1 MSFEG
6 PIKKSCYFT
15 GIDYNLS
22 MLVLSVRPGSCSL
35 LRGSRTKGNRA
46 ETLFPAVQ
54 NSFLHT
60 MNIVLKIFA
69 VLLAPYLMILSMQL
83 AIESQE
89 TFADK
94 EKTLRAA
101 EEEVV
106 EVEDIKTKNPQL
118 NGKLI
123 FLQGTAKSAYILK
136 DKPFQIGIKG
146 MKLRRR
152 AEFYQWTEH
161 ERHERR
167 KVRDRE
173 EDRVYYEYEQ
183 RWCEAPVDSSRFVH
197 RSGHQNNSIA
207 IQTDDNKVTAPEV
220 YLGAYRLN
228 AQEVDNMSPERPYS
242 LAGYSIPDTLSA
254 RADVKEDA
262 LYITHSGKP
271 NISRPVNGDVRI
283 TWFYIPAEM
292 EVSLMA
298 VNKDGV
304 MAPYQ
309 AENCQD
315 KLDLIRMKH
324 FDDVAA
330 FLKEER
336 RFRIQENLLRLF
348 LLALM
353 LAGSFRWLLTLV
365 QDCQFMEKRCIS
377 GLWIFSGYV
386 GLQISFFLFSL
397 VWIQL
402 NETVGIALWLS
413 MILLYMLYRR
423 YHRRKWDERNN
434 QDDYT
439 LDFNPADY
447 DPTLL
452 PPVPKA

>member
-1 MSFEG
+1 
-6 PIKKSCYFT
+6 
-15 GIDYNLS
+15 
-22 MLVLSVRPGSCSL
+22 
-35 LRGSRTKGNRA
+35 
-46 ETLFPAVQ
+46 
-54 NSFLHT
+54 

-101 EEEVV
+101 ESEVV
-106 EVEDIKTKNPQL
+106 EVEDVKTKNPQL
-118 NGKLI
+118 NGKLL
-123 FLQGTAKSAYILK
+123 FLQGTAQSAYILK
-136 DKPFQIGIKG
+136 DKSFRIGIKG
-146 MKLRRR
+146 MRLRRR
-152 AEFYQWTEH
+152 TEFYQWTEH

-173 EDRVYYEYEQ
+173 EDRVYYDYEQ

-197 RSGHQNNSIA
+197 RTGHQNNSLA
-207 IQTDDNKVTAPEV
+207 LQTGDNKVTAPEV

-242 LAGYSIPDTLSA
+242 LADYSIPETLSE
-254 RADVKEDA
+254 RAAVKEDA
-262 LYITHSGKP
+262 LYITHNGKP

-309 AENCQD
+309 AEDCQD
-315 KLDLIRMKH
+315 KMDLIRMKH

-348 LLALM
+348 LLSLM

-365 QDCQFMEKRCIS
+365 QDCKFMEKRCIS

-413 MILLYMLYRR
+413 MLLLYMLYRR

-434 QDDYT
+434 QDDYA

-452 PPVPKA
+452 PPVPEK